1 MSRFWLFRR
10 REDNREKA
18 SAAGETCST
27 RQSDD
32 GISVYSP
39 TQLIWRRFLAHR
51 VAVLMA
57 FFVVAVYLVA
67 AFAEFLAPYD
77 PHQQSRRYQYA
88 PPQLPKVRSV
98 DGTWHLPFVY
108 DIERKL
114 DPVTFAVTFVQDTSE
129 RHPIKL
135 FTRGHSYKLFGMI
148 ETDIHLFGVDGDV
161 QWHIFGTD
169 RLGRDVFS
177 RMVYGTRVSA
187 SIGLIGVSLSII
199 LGITLGG
206 ISGYRGG
213 MVDTVIQR
221 IIEILRSIPQLPLWM
236 ALSAALPPGWSP
248 TRTYFFITLILS
260 LLGWTTMARVVR
272 GKFMALKEEDFVT
285 AAKVCGASQGRI
297 IFRHLIPSFTS
308 HIIASVTLEIP
319 GMILGET
326 ALSFLGVGLK
336 PPIISWGVLLQEA
349 QNIQSVAKAPWLLIP
364 GLAVVSV
371 VLAFNFLGDGIR
383 DAVDPFSTV

>member
-1 MSRFWLFRR
+1 
-10 REDNREKA
+10 
-18 SAAGETCST
+18 
-27 RQSDD
+27 
-32 GISVYSP
+32 
-39 TQLIWRRFLAHR
+39 
-51 VAVLMA
+51 
-57 FFVVAVYLVA
+57 
-67 AFAEFLAPYD
+67 
-77 PHQQSRRYQYA
+77 
-88 PPQLPKVRSV
+88 
-98 DGTWHLPFVY
+98 
-108 DIERKL
+108 
-114 DPVTFAVTFVQDTSE
+114 
-129 RHPIKL
+129 
-135 FTRGHSYKLFGMI
+135 
-148 ETDIHLFGVDGDV
+148 
-161 QWHIFGTD
+161 
-169 RLGRDVFS
+169 
-177 RMVYGTRVSA
+177 
-187 SIGLIGVSLSII
+187 
-199 LGITLGG
+199 
-206 ISGYRGG
+206 
-213 MVDTVIQR
+213 
-221 IIEILRSIPQLPLWM
+221 M